1 MLSAT
6 ERTIEKVMETAIR
19 STADARA
26 PKKVDVTEI
35 EIVERNV
42 QKSKYICVWVCV
54 KREEEEG
61 KKAKEYKLEDDKD

>member
-1 MLSAT
+1 MLPK
-6 ERTIEKVMETAIR
+6 ERLNKVTETAIR

-35 EIVERNV
+35 EIVELNV